1 MATRTTKT
9 TSKTAAKKTVAQ
21 KTVAKKPAAKK
32 TATAAKVTAK
42 KATAAKKTAVRKA
55 TAAKSATKSKAKSVA
70 KSAAATNTVA
80 KKATAKPATTKKTV
94 AKPKAA
100 PSKTAAKTTTRKTAT
115 AKTTSKAATAVKKT
129 PAKATKAKSPASAKT
144 ASKTVAKSKATSSP
158 KTTAKKA
165 PVAAKKE
172 PAAKKA
178 APSAKTKTT
187 AKTTAKTRVTKPKV
201 VKASATSTQAVKRS
215 EPKKK
220 PAASKKGDDAKSGDS
235 PILDLTDSSVK
246 RMIKTAKQRGYVTYD
261 ELNEVMPSDEV
272 SSEQIEDVMSML
284 SDMGINVVEEEEVE
298 DATEAATPAIAE
310 NNKSVVKTGTA
321 KEPSERTDD
330 PVRMYLR
337 EMGTVDLLSR
347 EGEIAIAKRI
357 EAGREAMIAG
367 LCESPLTFQAII
379 IWHDELM
386 EGKILLRDIIDLE
399 ATYAGPEAKAP
410 VIMGADGKPVEG
422 QTAEGQEAPAV
433 EGAQASPDASTSS
446 EGQTLDE
453 NGQPIENDEDEDD
466 DDLENSLSLAAMEA
480 ELKPKVLETFDNIA
494 ANYKKLRKLQDSKVE
509 KSLDGEKVTKAQTNK
524 FDKLREDIVNDV
536 KSLSLNNN
544 RIESLVEQLYAIN
557 KKLIGYEG
565 RLMRLGDSYGIP
577 RIEFLESAQGRE
589 MDPNWIDEM
598 AASKKKGWAAF
609 VESERP
615 TIEDIR
621 SEIQILATETG
632 LDISE
637 YRRIVRHVKKG
648 EREARIAKKEMVE
661 ANLRL
666 VISIAKKYT
675 NRGLQF
681 LDLIQEGNIG
691 LMKAVDK
698 FEYRRGY
705 KFSTYATW
713 WIRQAITRSI
723 ADQARTIR
731 IPVHMIETIN
741 KIVRTSRQMLHEIGR
756 EPTPEEL
763 AAKLAMP
770 LEKVRKVL
778 KIAKEPI
785 SLETPIG
792 DEEDS
797 HLGDFIEDKNA
808 VLPIDAAI
816 QSNLRE
822 TTTRVLASLT
832 PREERVLRMRFGIG
846 MNTDH
851 TLEEVGQ
858 QFSVTRERIRQI
870 EAKALRKLKHPSRS
884 RKLRSFLDN

>member
-1 MATRTTKT
+1 M
-9 TSKTAAKKTVAQ
+9 
-21 KTVAKKPAAKK
+21 
-32 TATAAKVTAK
+32 
-42 KATAAKKTAVRKA
+42 
-55 TAAKSATKSKAKSVA
+55 
-70 KSAAATNTVA
+70 
-80 KKATAKPATTKKTV
+80 
-94 AKPKAA
+94 
-100 PSKTAAKTTTRKTAT
+100 
-115 AKTTSKAATAVKKT
+115 
-129 PAKATKAKSPASAKT
+129 ATKASEREKT
-144 ASKTVAKSKATSSP
+144 DQVAPEAP
-158 KTTAKKA
+158 PTTDG
-165 PVAAKKE
+165 PL
-172 PAAKKA
+172 
-178 APSAKTKTT
+178 
-187 AKTTAKTRVTKPKV
+187 
-201 VKASATSTQAVKRS
+201 
-215 EPKKK
+215 
-220 PAASKKGDDAKSGDS
+220 
-235 PILDLTDSSVK
+235 LDLTDQAVR
-246 RMIKTAKQRGYVTYD
+246 RMIKLAKKRGYVTYD
-261 ELNEVMPSDEV
+261 ELNEVLPSEEF
-272 SSEQIEDVMSML
+272 SSEQIEDVLGQL
-284 SDMGINVVEEEEVE
+284 SEQGINVVDNE
-298 DATEAATPAIAE
+298 DPEAAGEERAQRGKDGGGDDEEGEGDLVETSRSALPVE
-310 NNKSVVKTGTA
+310 VKRNL
-321 KEPSERTDD
+321 EPTERTDD

-337 EMGTVDLLSR
+337 EMGSVELLSR

-379 IWHDELM
+379 IWRDELVD
-386 EGKILLRDIIDLE
+386 GKVLLRDIIDLE
-399 ATYAGPEAKAP
+399 ATYAGP
-410 VIMGADGKPVEG
+410 DGKNPVQLPGEEGEEGEG
-422 QTAEGQEAPAV
+422 QPAGSPPAFGGEGGEPPP
-433 EGAQASPDASTSS
+433 EM
-446 EGQTLDE
+446 
-453 NGQPIENDEDEDD
+453 DD
-466 DDLENSLSLAAMEA
+466 DDIENNVSLSAMEA
-480 ELKPKVLETFDNIA
+480 ELKPRVLETFDSIA
-494 ANYKKLRKLQDSKVE
+494 DNYKKLRRLQDQDIANRLE
-509 KSLDGEKVTKAQTNK
+509 NTKLSPSQDRK
-524 FDKLREDIVNDV
+524 YKKLKDDIITAV

-544 RIESLVEQLYAIN
+544 RIEALVEQLYDIN
-557 KKLIGYEG
+557 KRLISHETRLLRLAETYGVARDDFLKQHVGGELDPKWVLRVSKLGSRGWREFVG
-565 RLMRLGDSYGIP
+565 SEKD
-577 RIEFLESAQGRE
+577 RIKELR
-589 MDPNWIDEM
+589 
-598 AASKKKGWAAF
+598 
-609 VESERP
+609 
-615 TIEDIR
+615 EDIHT
-621 SEIQILATETG
+621 LASETG
-632 LDISE
+632 LEIQE
-637 YRRIVRHVKKG
+637 FRKIVLMVQKG
-648 EREARIAKKEMVE
+648 EREARQAKKEMIE

-763 AAKLAMP
+763 AEKLAMP

-808 VLPIDAAI
+808 ILPIDAAI

>member
-1 MATRTTKT
+1 M
-9 TSKTAAKKTVAQ
+9 AKKDSETSEAERGAVEVADG
-21 KTVAKKPAAKK
+21 PL
-32 TATAAKVTAK
+32 
-42 KATAAKKTAVRKA
+42 
-55 TAAKSATKSKAKSVA
+55 
-70 KSAAATNTVA
+70 
-80 KKATAKPATTKKTV
+80 
-94 AKPKAA
+94 
-100 PSKTAAKTTTRKTAT
+100 
-115 AKTTSKAATAVKKT
+115 
-129 PAKATKAKSPASAKT
+129 
-144 ASKTVAKSKATSSP
+144 
-158 KTTAKKA
+158 
-165 PVAAKKE
+165 
-172 PAAKKA
+172 
-178 APSAKTKTT
+178 
-187 AKTTAKTRVTKPKV
+187 
-201 VKASATSTQAVKRS
+201 
-215 EPKKK
+215 
-220 PAASKKGDDAKSGDS
+220 
-235 PILDLTDSSVK
+235 LDLTDAAVK
-246 RMIKTAKQRGYVTYD
+246 RMIKLAKKRGFVTYA
-261 ELNEVMPSDEV
+261 ELNAVLPSEEVN
-272 SSEQIEDVMSML
+272 SEQIEDILSMMNEL
-284 SDMGINVVEEEEVE
+284 GINVIENEEQEEAASEEASEEEEE
-298 DATEAATPAIAE
+298 ESQGGDLIEAVHTKAVTARSSEPAD
-310 NNKSVVKTGTA
+310 
-321 KEPSERTDD
+321 RTDD

-337 EMGTVDLLSR
+337 EMGSVELLSR

-379 IWHDELM
+379 IWRDEVNDS
-386 EGKILLRDIIDLE
+386 KVLLRDIIDLE
-399 ATYAGPEAKAP
+399 ATYAGP
-410 VIMGADGKPVEG
+410 DGKNTPKIDM
-422 QTAEGQEAPAV
+422 TAPGAAEALAAQQAPAIAPL
-433 EGAQASPDASTSS
+433 EPPARLRPASEDGGLDSPIS
-446 EGQTLDE
+446 EDVF
-453 NGQPIENDEDEDD
+453 DDEDD
-466 DDLENSLSLAAMEA
+466 MENSVSLSAMES
-480 ELKPKVLETFDNIA
+480 ELKPKVLETFDRIA
-494 ANYKKLRKLQDSKVE
+494 GTYKKLRRLQDQNVVNKLKNETLTPSQERKY
-509 KSLDGEKVTKAQTNK
+509 KALK
-524 FDKLREDIVNDV
+524 KEIVVDV
-536 KSLSLNNN
+536 KSLSLNPN
-544 RIESLVEQLYAIN
+544 RIEALVDQLYDIN
-557 KKLIGYEG
+557 KRLIGLETRLLRLAEG
-565 RLMRLGDSYGIP
+565 AGVTREDFLKNYQNSELDPKWLLRVSKLG
-577 RIEFLESAQGRE
+577 GR
-589 MDPNWIDEM
+589 
-598 AASKKKGWAAF
+598 GWKDF
-609 VESERP
+609 VARAKEHIKELL
-615 TIEDIR
+615 
-621 SEIQILATETG
+621 SEIHGLATETG
-632 LDISE
+632 LEIQE
-637 YRRIVRHVKKG
+637 FRRIVHLVQKG
-648 EREARIAKKEMVE
+648 EREARQAKKEMVE

-763 AAKLAMP
+763 AEKLAMP

-778 KIAKEPI
+778 KIAKEPV

-808 VLPIDAAI
+808 ILPIDAAI

-832 PREERVLRMRFGIG
+832 AREERVLRMRFGIG